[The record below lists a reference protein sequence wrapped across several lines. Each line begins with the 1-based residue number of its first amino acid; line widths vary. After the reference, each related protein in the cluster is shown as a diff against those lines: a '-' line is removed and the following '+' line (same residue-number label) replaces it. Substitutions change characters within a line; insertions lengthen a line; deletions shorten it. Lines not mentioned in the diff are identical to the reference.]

1 MRNDMRNVLVAAA
14 TFAAVFGISLATTP
28 LAKSDTAGAAVTITL
43 PPDARSFG
51 PGPGQS
57 IAQANCT
64 VCHAADY
71 VYMQPPMTADQWRA
85 EVMKMQKAYGATID
99 ASVVDALVQY
109 LVAQNGKQ

>member
-1 MRNDMRNVLVAAA
+1 MRNTTIAMATIAAA
-14 TFAAVFGISLATTP
+14 ICASLLIASS
-28 LAKSDTAGAAVTITL
+28 AKSDTAGATIAITL

-64 VCHAADY
+64 ICHAADY
-71 VYMQPPMTADQWRA
+71 VYTQPPLTADQWRA
-85 EVMKMQKAYGATID
+85 EVTKMQKVYGAPID
-99 ASVVDALVQY
+99 ATVVDALVQY